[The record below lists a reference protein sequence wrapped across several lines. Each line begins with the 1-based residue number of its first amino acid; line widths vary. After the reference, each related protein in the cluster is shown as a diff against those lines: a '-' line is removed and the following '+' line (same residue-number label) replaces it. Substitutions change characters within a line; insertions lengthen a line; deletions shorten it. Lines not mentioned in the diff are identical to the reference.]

1 MSVKELKIFSEVI
14 CKEVR
19 QIDIAQPGTTT
30 NNPTCF
36 KVFLVMGSE
45 KHWRQTSAHVLPSEK
60 VVSEPQVRNFTLTA
74 EAKHEEGEPCS
85 HRAKQ
90 PQQDLQHHP
99 SCWTKYTQIVCIC
112 I

>member
-19 QIDIAQPGTTT
+19 QIDIAKLAPP
-30 NNPTCF
+30 PTFF

-60 VVSEPQVRNFTLTA
+60 VVSEPQVRNFTLKWQLTL
-74 EAKHEEGEPCS
+74 S
-85 HRAKQ
+85 L
-90 PQQDLQHHP
+90 D
-99 SCWTKYTQIVCIC
+99 S
-112 I
+112 